1 MIDRM
6 KYMELWESD
15 RNRRERVQQLLDIYD
30 HKWTDLLVQK
40 IEQNFAKQNQARMLS
55 KIDTSLNMLRWSAD
69 TLAPVY
75 AEGCQRFIEGIP
87 DADISAYTN
96 DGILDLTLDRASRLL
111 FAVRELLLRPIVDS
125 EGKVVVD
132 IITPAQCSVIRNPD
146 NPLQLDGLV
155 YKTGQGEYV
164 VWEAVEGPEGHA
176 VYDKGWQEQVKP
188 DGQPYSN
195 DYGIIPFVF
204 AHALFPERGTW
215 HDHDANGLKTATLN
229 LGLAKTD
236 YNHKR
241 HLQSHKQMVFSGVS
255 ERGIGGKA
263 ASDPSYA
270 IVLKDPSA
278 SASVLDLHG
287 DLQAHLNSIIQDA
300 AQTLS
305 LYGINPGAVKGS
317 LDASSGYA
325 LSIKMTDT
333 ERVWK
338 QQRTLWQAW
347 EQQLYDVTRRVLEED
362 GNTQL
367 PEGKLVFVWPDIG
380 PETDKA
386 SEADFW
392 LKLLQAGVVSV
403 PEVRRALFDESPED
417 LEAWK
422 LEQQEW
428 TALMSPLAPPR
439 FEEQMA
445 TALNPFEPEQSAEP
459 EA

>member
-1 MIDRM
+1 MIDRL
-6 KYMELWESD
+6 KYMELWEND
-15 RNRRERVQQLLDIYD
+15 RQRRDDVQELLDIYD
-30 HKWTDLLVQK
+30 HQWEDLLVQK
-40 IEQNFAKQNQARMLS
+40 LEANFASQNITRMIS
-55 KIDTSLNMLRWSAD
+55 KLDTSLNLLRWSSD
-69 TLAPVY
+69 TLAPIY
-75 AEGCQRFIEGIP
+75 AEGCKRMIEGQP
-87 DADISAYTN
+87 DADLSAYTAN
-96 DGILDLTLDRASRLL
+96 GILDLTLDRASRLL

-125 EGKVVVD
+125 QTGTIIID
-132 IITPAQCSVIRNPD
+132 IITPAQCSVLRNPD

-155 YKTGQGEYV
+155 YKTASGQFV
-164 VWEAVEGPEGHA
+164 VWEADDHA
-176 VYDKGWQEQVKP
+176 VYDRGWQEQRKP
-188 DGQPYSN
+188 DGEPYAN
-195 DYGIIPFVF
+195 DYGMVPFVF

-215 HDHDANGLKTATLN
+215 HQTDANGLKAATLN

-241 HLQSHKQMVFSGVS
+241 HLQSHKQMVFTGVG
-255 ERGIGGKA
+255 ERGIGKKA

-270 IVLKDPSA
+270 IVLKDAAA

-347 EQQLYDVTRRVLEED
+347 EQQLYDVTRRVLEVD
-362 GNTQL
+362 GGQSL
-367 PEGKLVFVWPDIG
+367 PEGRLVFLWPDIG
-380 PETDKA
+380 PEADRA

-403 PEVRRALFDESPED
+403 PEIRRALFDETPEA
-417 LEAWK
+417 LAAWME
-422 LEQQEW
+422 EQQEW
-428 TALMSPLAPPR
+428 MATMSPLAPPR
-439 FEEQMA
+439 FEA
-445 TALNPFEPEQSAEP
+445 RTLTLAEEDETQP
-459 EA
+459 LPVQPDA